1 MRPSSHYFTYPET
14 VNNSV
19 IPLLYC
25 TTFTR
30 TPEAANTPL
39 IPVYLSYSL
48 KTRWETHQMDL
59 RQRNCSS
66 FLFQYV
72 LKWARLPSYLA
83 DGAVCYSP
91 KFIFELKMVKKS
103 FQALWPLN
111 WELVRKE
118 LGTFQGPL
126 PSTST
131 KLFFAFIDLLASP
144 LVKKNNIQA
153 TQWEQLQRQAKLFHF
168 FQI

>member
-1 MRPSSHYFTYPET
+1 MGT
-14 VNNSV
+14 
-19 IPLLYC
+19 IALL
-25 TTFTR
+25 
-30 TPEAANTPL
+30 
-39 IPVYLSYSL
+39 SG
-48 KTRWETHQMDL
+48 RWRCL
-59 RQRNCSS
+59 
-66 FLFQYV
+66 L
-72 LKWARLPSYLA
+72 L
-83 DGAVCYSP
+83 
-91 KFIFELKMVKKS
+91 ELKMVKKS